1 MTRNTASGL
10 FQLLSDI
17 QALKK
22 DIGSA
27 SPNKYPVQLK
37 TWAKWL
43 NETDR
48 LERYLDNLIKTDPA
62 TSPEKVTT
70 KQPPR
75 GAALAS
81 LEKAAEKASE
91 KSQEAS

>member
-1 MTRNTASGL
+1 MTRNTATNL

-17 QALKK
+17 QALKR
-22 DIGSA
+22 DLGSA

-37 TWAKWL
+37 TWDKWFK
-43 NETDR
+43 EIER
-48 LERYLDNLIKTDPA
+48 LESFLDNTLKTDPA